1 MLLFRSLPIGIVV
14 IDRRYRIVTA
24 YGISRRLLRLPAAA
38 TEQDFLHAVP
48 GIPYAEVRTAI
59 DTVFREHRVIT
70 LPEIE
75 LDIIIGGTGRF
86 VALSI
91 SPIQLDAPPSELA
104 AISVID
110 ITEQVQ
116 TQRRLEA
123 LRAEQAQL
131 VEELGAANKRL
142 HEVNN
147 ALMKANEE
155 LQATSEDMIVSQEE
169 FQAKLK
175 ELETMNKDL
184 QADLEELE
192 ATNEELQTTNEELQ
206 TINEQL
212 QITDE
217 AVEAT
222 DEALNARTGELQEE
236 NALLADERRRLVEII
251 ECAPYSIVVLRG
263 PDLRVETFNAHYA
276 RQLYGQDVLGR
287 PLSEVAGLFWEADLP
302 ILRLASEVY
311 QHATPRI
318 IPSMRTHVPE
328 APGEISIKGI
338 PHDKSGDYSSYMLVP
353 AHAADGTVSGVIV
366 YATDEAGSPR
376 L

>member
-1 MLLFRSLPIGIVV
+1 
-14 IDRRYRIVTA
+14 
-24 YGISRRLLRLPAAA
+24 
-38 TEQDFLHAVP
+38 
-48 GIPYAEVRTAI
+48 
-59 DTVFREHRVIT
+59 
-70 LPEIE
+70 
-75 LDIIIGGTGRF
+75 
-86 VALSI
+86 
-91 SPIQLDAPPSELA
+91 
-104 AISVID
+104 
-110 ITEQVQ
+110 
-116 TQRRLEA
+116 
-123 LRAEQAQL
+123 
-131 VEELGAANKRL
+131 
-142 HEVNN
+142 
-147 ALMKANEE
+147 
-155 LQATSEDMIVSQEE
+155 
-169 FQAKLK
+169 
-175 ELETMNKDL
+175 MNKDL

-276 RQLYGQDVLGR
+276 RQLHGQDVLGR

-311 QHATPRI
+311 QHNTPRI

-328 APGEISIKGI
+328 APGEIGK
-338 PHDKSGDYSSYMLVP
+338 KNLAYMLVP

-366 YATDEAGSPR
+366 YATDEAGNPP